1 MTAGALGMSN
11 FRKHTGVC
19 IFPPFPSDRH
29 FSQDG
34 EQSRRTGRRGSI
46 FYDLRSLQLQ
56 ARNLERTL
64 LDKAVLCGQEN
75 EGIQLWGMRMLILW
89 NPYKQW
95 KVVEQ
100 ACFRRRLTLLRSC
113 LTLLSLRL
121 FAKVSF
127 FCRGQTQHPMGFL
140 LRFS

>member
-11 FRKHTGVC
+11 FPKHTSVC
-19 IFPPFPSDRH
+19 TFPPFPTDHH

-34 EQSRRTGRRGSI
+34 EQSLRTGRRGSI
-46 FYDLRSLQLQ
+46 FYDLQSLQLQ
-56 ARNLERTL
+56 ARNLERFL
-64 LDKAVLCGQEN
+64 LDKTVLRGQEN
-75 EGIQLWGMRMLILW
+75 EGIQLWGMRMLILR

-100 ACFRRRLTLLRSC
+100 ACFPPRLTLLRSC

-121 FAKVSF
+121 FARVSF
-127 FCRGQTQHPMGFL
+127 FYRGQTQHPMGFL